1 MTPDI
6 SEIEKVPGGILITFE
21 DGRSAIYSTA
31 LLYDLL
37 PNDRPVEGDLDPGE
51 VSRVLLEGPKY
62 RSPYSIRIR

>member
-6 SEIEKVPGGILITFE
+6 SEIEKVPGGLLISFE

-37 PNDRPVEGDLDPGE
+37 PNDRPVAQEGEPESEESSAVHGAATGE
-51 VSRVLLEGPKY
+51 TRPN
-62 RSPYSIRIR
+62 